1 MYLKAE
7 NQNSAQHQIR
17 ASSSLLMQQQLKD
30 GKTVWTVSK
39 EMHFLATTEKNP
51 LLLDSVGQLFLAT
64 EENPRLLELIL
75 LLPVLVNFFQKTRWE
90 DSLESKLWTV
100 LQEMHFLA
108 TEKNPCLLD
117 VGLLTPPPA
126 DFFTRW
132 CCLPYFA
139 PKDKRLRRTCVCWT
153 LVTSSSSSCCQR
165 WSTFSPAGAVC
176 HTLHKKTNT
185 IKKTFLFYSYWYII
199 MHNHGINGHWSSSGP
214 LFLKCWPL

>member
-1 MYLKAE
+1 M
-7 NQNSAQHQIR
+7 
-17 ASSSLLMQQQLKD
+17 LMQGQLKD
-30 GKTVWTVSK
+30 GKTVWTASQ
-39 EMHFLATTEKNP
+39 EMHFLATEKKSRVCWT
-51 LLLDSVGQLFLAT
+51 LVT
-64 EENPRLLELIL
+64 YLIL
-75 LLPVLVNFFQKTRWE
+75 LLPALVNFFQKTRWE

-108 TEKNPCLLD
+108 TEKNPRLLD

-132 CCLPYFA
+132 CCLPCFA

-153 LVTSSSSSCCQR
+153 LVTSSSSSSSCCQR

>member
-1 MYLKAE
+1 MGR
-7 NQNSAQHQIR
+7 Q
-17 ASSSLLMQQQLKD
+17 
-30 GKTVWTVSK
+30 
-39 EMHFLATTEKNP
+39 F
-51 LLLDSVGQLFLAT
+51 GQLRRKCIFWR
-64 EENPRLLELIL
+64 RLRKTRVCWTLVTYLIL
-75 LLPVLVNFFQKTRWE
+75 LLPALVNFFQKTRWE

-126 DFFTRW
+126 DFFTSW

-199 MHNHGINGHWSSSGP
+199 MHNHGINGHWSSSGQ

>member
-1 MYLKAE
+1 MGR
-7 NQNSAQHQIR
+7 QFG
-17 ASSSLLMQQQLKD
+17 QLRRKCTFWRRLR
-30 GKTVWTVSK
+30 KTHFCWTALVK
-39 EMHFLATTEKNP
+39 
-51 LLLDSVGQLFLAT
+51 LFLAT

-108 TEKNPCLLD
+108 TEKNPRLLD

-126 DFFTRW
+126 DFFTSW

-165 WSTFSPAGAVC
+165 WSTFSPAGAVY